1 MNRLHP
7 LSAVTLALN
16 RGMLAFF
23 VPFFLVTIAG
33 GSVDLPHPALPV
45 IAGAV
50 GFFVGV
56 GYGVAFYYRF
66 GYELDADTFDISSGV
81 IARRSREIPY
91 RRIQNV
97 DIRQNVIF
105 QLLGLA
111 TVTIETAGGG
121 SAEASLNFVS
131 EGEATRLQREIRRLT
146 AAANADQRTKS
157 GSRADQPA
165 RQGVDDVEDGLHEPT
180 RPDDGSPG
188 RGVGADH
195 RRERMEPK
203 TSDRSDH
210 DPRGERPPADDADR
224 TGGSPPPIGEAA
236 GEAAP
241 STGDRAGE
249 MPPQND
255 DRVGETPLSADD
267 RLGREGLD
275 RASSH
280 EFRTR
285 RLFSLDSRE
294 LLLYSFASF
303 RPAALAAVGF
313 LFLFASDAVIQYLV
327 ATAHPIGG
335 PDDLGAG
342 TGGSYLV
349 LSLVSM
355 VHAVL
360 ITYFVSILYTFF
372 AYYGFRLG
380 KAGDDLVYERG
391 LLQRYSGSI
400 PLEKVQSVTVT
411 DNPIQRRIDHA
422 GLWVETAGY
431 GPDSNGGSQSAVPL
445 ARLPRVHEFAERL
458 TDVEAPTFQ
467 RPTTVARR
475 RYLARYSIIATVVLV
490 GTFGLAQLTTFEAWY
505 LAGALYLLVPPA
517 AHLRWL
523 HLGYYVGAE
532 NLVIREGFWSR
543 KTTVIPYYRIQTVST
558 RRSIFQ
564 RRLGLASL
572 VVDTASSRTFFWATP
587 TIHDVDLAVA
597 RDAHASS
604 RERLQT
610 ALGTRAREGAEGSSL

>member
-16 RGMLAFF
+16 RGMLGFF

-33 GSVDLPHPALPV
+33 GSVDLPHPALSL

-56 GYGVAFYYRF
+56 GYGVAYYYRF
-66 GYELDADTFDISSGV
+66 GYELDADTFDIASGV

-121 SAEASLNFVS
+121 STEASLNFVS
-131 EGEATRLQREIRRLT
+131 EEEATRLQREIRRLT
-146 AAANADQRTKS
+146 AAANADRRSKPKS
-157 GSRADQPA
+157 SADGSVGQAS
-165 RQGVDDVEDGLHEPT
+165 DDVEAGLDEPASGNIEAA
-180 RPDDGSPG
+180 DL
-188 RGVGADH
+188 GVGAED
-195 RRERMEPK
+195 RRDRIVPEER
-203 TSDRSDH
+203 T
-210 DPRGERPPADDADR
+210 PRTDDNSVDGPPADAHDVDGPPADAHDVDGPPVDAYDR
-224 TGGSPPPIGEAA
+224 DRIGEA
-236 GEAAP
+236 
-241 STGDRAGE
+241 
-249 MPPQND
+249 PPQNGG
-255 DRVGETPLSADD
+255 RTGEDPYA
-267 RLGREGLD
+267 
-275 RASSH
+275 RAPAH

-313 LFLFASDAVIQYLV
+313 LFLFASEAIIQYLV
-327 ATAHPIGG
+327 TTAQPIGG
-335 PDDLGAG
+335 PDEIGAG

-349 LSLVSM
+349 LSVVSM
-355 VHAVL
+355 VHAVV

-431 GPDSNGGSQSAVPL
+431 GPESNGGSQSAIPL
-445 ARLPRVHEFAERL
+445 ARLPRVHGFAERL

-475 RYLARYSIIATVVLV
+475 RYLARYSIITTVVLV
-490 GTFGLAQLTTFEAWY
+490 GAFGLAQLTAFEAWY

-517 AHLRWL
+517 AHLRWR

-597 RDAHASS
+597 REAHASS
-604 RERLQT
+604 RKRLQS
-610 ALGTRAREGAEGSSL
+610 ALQKRAREGVDGPSF